1 MIKLF
6 NANDTNF
13 TSNGVVVITG
23 ARSFV
28 HKEDNGDYSLELEAG
43 LDYADYIKENNII
56 VADTPTGEQPF
67 RIKVAEATRTKIK
80 VSALH
85 AYYDSDNYLIADSYV
100 VNKNCNDALD
110 HLNNATDTDS
120 PFTTSSDIA
129 TINSFRCV
137 RQSLNEAIT
146 TVLERWGGHLVRD
159 GYNIAIRQNIGADNG
174 IVIQYAKN
182 LKEITV
188 NYNWSDVCTKLLP
201 VGKDG
206 FTLDSLYLYSE
217 RQYDTPF
224 TKTVSFEQD
233 IEEEN
238 YPDTE
243 SYINALRDD
252 LTAQGLAYLE
262 SSQYPQVNYT
272 LSANLEKITDIGDVI
287 RVFDERLGVEI
298 LTNVKSFTYDCILG
312 KYTEVQF
319 GTIQAGLSD
328 LLKGVN
334 NTITKE
340 VNISAQATQAQVTQ
354 ALTES
359 EQKIL
364 GILGNSYVIYDGS
377 QILVLDS
384 IPANTAH
391 NVIRINSQGIAF
403 SNTGVSGHF
412 TSAWQIDGT
421 FNAQAINII
430 NLTADML
437 KGGTLKLGSNLNQ
450 RGLIEIYDE
459 ANNLIATLD
468 NNGLRMTADN
478 GSYIVINATDGFSGY
493 DKNDNR
499 IFWVNDDEFYM
510 KKSTVEQEITLC
522 NKMRFIPI
530 ERYDANNNL
539 INDGIG
545 LVSVY

>member
-6 NANDTNF
+6 NANDKDF
-13 TSNGVVVITG
+13 SSNGVVVITG
-23 ARSFV
+23 ARAFV
-28 HKEDNGDYSLELEAG
+28 HKEDNGDYSLDLEAG

-67 RIKVAEATRTKIK
+67 RIKTAEATRTKIK
-80 VSALH
+80 VSARH

-120 PFTTSSDIA
+120 PFTTLSDVT

-159 GYNIAIRQNIGADNG
+159 GYNIAIKQNIGADNG

-206 FTLDSLYLYSE
+206 FTLESLYLYSE

-233 IEEEN
+233 IDEEN

-262 SSQYPQVNYT
+262 NSQYPQVNYT

-437 KGGTLKLGSNLNQ
+437 KGGTLQLGSNLNQ

-493 DKNDNR
+493 DKEDNR
-499 IFWVNDDEFYM
+499 IFWVDDDEFYM
-510 KKSTVEQEITLC
+510 KKSTIEQEITLC

>member
-6 NANDTNF
+6 NANDKDF
-13 TSNGVVVITG
+13 SSNGVVVITG
-23 ARSFV
+23 ARAFV
-28 HKEDNGDYSLELEAG
+28 HKEDNGDYSLDLEAG

-100 VNKNCNDALD
+100 VDKNCNDALD

-120 PFTTSSDIA
+120 PFTTMSDIA

-159 GYNIAIRQNIGADNG
+159 GYNIAIKQNIGADNG

-206 FTLDSLYLYSE
+206 FTLESLYLYSE

-233 IEEEN
+233 IDEEN

-334 NTITKE
+334 NAISKE
-340 VNISAQATQAQVTQ
+340 VNISAQATQSQVTQ

-364 GILGNSYVIYDGS
+364 GILGNSYVVYDGS

-430 NLTADML
+430 NLTADMI

-478 GSYIVINATDGFSGY
+478 GSYIVINASDGFSGY
-493 DKNDNR
+493 DKEDNR
-499 IFWVNDDEFYM
+499 IFWVDDDEFYM
-510 KKSTVEQEITLC
+510 KKSTIEQEITLC

>member
-6 NANDTNF
+6 NANDKDF
-13 TSNGVVVITG
+13 SSNGVVVITG
-23 ARSFV
+23 ARAFV

-67 RIKVAEATRTKIK
+67 RIKIAEATRTKIK

-100 VNKNCNDALD
+100 VDKNCNDALD

-120 PFTTSSDIA
+120 PFTTMSDVT

-159 GYNIAIRQNIGADNG
+159 GYNIAIKQNIGADNG

-340 VNISAQATQAQVTQ
+340 VNISAQSTQAQVTQ
-354 ALTES
+354 ALSES

-364 GILGNSYVIYDGS
+364 GILGNSYVVYDGS

-430 NLTADML
+430 NLTADMI

-493 DKNDNR
+493 DKEDNR
-499 IFWVNDDEFYM
+499 IFWVDDDEFYM
-510 KKSTVEQEITLC
+510 KKSTIEQEITLC

-530 ERYDANNNL
+530 ERYDTNNNL

>member
-6 NANDTNF
+6 NANDKDF
-13 TSNGVVVITG
+13 SSNGVVVITG
-23 ARSFV
+23 ARAFV
-28 HKEDNGDYSLELEAG
+28 HKEDNSDYSLELEAG

-67 RIKVAEATRTKIK
+67 RIKIAEATRTKIK

-100 VNKNCNDALD
+100 VDKNCNDALD

-120 PFTTSSDIA
+120 PFTTLSDVT

-159 GYNIAIRQNIGADNG
+159 GYNIAIKQNIGADNG

-340 VNISAQATQAQVTQ
+340 VNISAQSTQAQVTQ
-354 ALTES
+354 ALSES

-430 NLTADML
+430 NLTADMI

-493 DKNDNR
+493 DKEDNR
-499 IFWVNDDEFYM
+499 IFWVDDDEFYM
-510 KKSTVEQEITLC
+510 KKSTIEQEITLC

-530 ERYDANNNL
+530 ERYDTNNNL

>member
-6 NANDTNF
+6 NANDKDF
-13 TSNGVVVITG
+13 SSNGVVVITG
-23 ARSFV
+23 ARAFV

-67 RIKVAEATRTKIK
+67 RIKVADATRTKIK

-188 NYNWSDVCTKLLP
+188 NYNWSNVCTKLLP

-233 IEEEN
+233 IDEEN

-334 NTITKE
+334 NAISKE
-340 VNISAQATQAQVTQ
+340 VTISAQSTQAQVTQ

-493 DKNDNR
+493 DKEDNR
-499 IFWVNDDEFYM
+499 IFWVDDDEFYM
-510 KKSTVEQEITLC
+510 KKSTIEQEITLC

>member
-6 NANDTNF
+6 NANDTDF
-13 TSNGVVVITG
+13 TSNGIVVITG
-23 ARSFV
+23 ARAFV
-28 HKEDNGDYSLELEAG
+28 HKEDNSDYSLELEAG

-217 RQYDTPF
+217 TQYDTPF

-233 IEEEN
+233 IDEEN

-364 GILGNSYVIYDGS
+364 GILGNSYGIYDGS

-499 IFWVNDDEFYM
+499 IFWVDDEEFYM
-510 KKSTVEQEITLC
+510 KKSTIEQEITLC

>member
-6 NANDTNF
+6 NANDKDF
-13 TSNGVVVITG
+13 SSNGVVVITG
-23 ARSFV
+23 ARAFV

-67 RIKVAEATRTKIK
+67 RIKIAEATRTKIK

-100 VNKNCNDALD
+100 VDKNCNDALD

-159 GYNIAIRQNIGADNG
+159 GYNIAIKQNIGADNG

-217 RQYDTPF
+217 TQYDTPF

-334 NTITKE
+334 NAITKE
-340 VNISAQATQAQVTQ
+340 VTISAQATQAEVTQ

-403 SNTGVSGHF
+403 SNMGVSGHF

-430 NLTADML
+430 NLTADMI

-493 DKNDNR
+493 DKEDNR
-499 IFWVNDDEFYM
+499 IFWVDDDEFYM
-510 KKSTVEQEITLC
+510 KKSTIEQEITLC

-530 ERYDANNNL
+530 EHYDANNNL